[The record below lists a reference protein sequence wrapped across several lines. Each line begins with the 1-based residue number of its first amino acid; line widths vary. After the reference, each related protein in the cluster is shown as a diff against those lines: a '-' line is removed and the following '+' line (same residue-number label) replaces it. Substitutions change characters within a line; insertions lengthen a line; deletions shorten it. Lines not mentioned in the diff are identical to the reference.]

1 MNIFKRPFLI
11 FHWLLLTCLCVSQVT
26 LLYAANVPPGTPLA
40 KQQVFIRGIGAEPSS
55 LDPQLVEGSP
65 GGFVVRDLFEGLVT
79 EDDTGK
85 IVPGQ
90 AASWTV
96 SKDKTIYTFT
106 LRDNARWSNGEP
118 VTANDFVFTFRRAVD
133 PQLGSSYGWY
143 MDLIGIKH
151 ADAIIKGKL
160 KPTALGIRAID
171 QKTLEITLK
180 HPLSYFIKTL
190 AHYTTFPVHPA
201 TVKKHGEK
209 WTQPEHIVTNGPYKL
224 TKWVVNERMEA
235 KRNPYYWDNSNT
247 IIEQVTFLPIESANT
262 ELNRYK
268 AGELHWTREIPE
280 DHFNNLKK
288 TIAAEVKS
296 HGIASTYFYSF
307 NTQTKPFNDVRIRK
321 ALYLAMDRDI
331 LANKVLGMGEIPA
344 YSLTPP
350 YIDGYVAINNPYA
363 NMSQQQRNTEARQL
377 LAEAGYHKSKPLTFE
392 LLYNTNESHKR
403 IALAA
408 SAMWKQNLKYVKVN
422 LINQEWKTFL
432 STKRQGQFELA
443 RYGWNGDYNE
453 PSTMLSVMASTSGAN
468 DGKYNSPQ
476 YDELLTKAATAKDP
490 SPYYQQAEKL
500 LITDFPIIPFYYYVS
515 RNLLKPNVKGYLN
528 KNPLNNMYTK
538 NLYIIDQ

>member
-1 MNIFKRPFLI
+1 MNILKRTFFI
-11 FHWLLLTCLCVSQVT
+11 FHWLLLTCLSVSQVT
-26 LLYAANVPPGTPLA
+26 LLYAANVPPGTKLA
-40 KQQVFIRGIGAEPSS
+40 KQQVFFRGIGAEPSS

-79 EDDTGK
+79 EDETGK
-85 IVPGQ
+85 IIPGQ

-96 SKDKTIYTFT
+96 SQDKIVYTFK
-106 LRDNARWSNGEP
+106 LRDNARWSNGDT
-118 VTANDFVFTFRRAVD
+118 VAADDFVFTFRRAVD

-143 MDLIGIKH
+143 IDLIGVKN
-151 ADAIIKGKL
+151 ADAIIKGTK
-160 KPTALGIRAID
+160 KPETLGIRAID
-171 QKTLEITLK
+171 NKTLEITLK

-201 TVKKHGEK
+201 TVKKYGEK
-209 WTQPEHIVTNGPYKL
+209 WTQPEHIVTNGPYTL

-235 KRNPYYWDNSNT
+235 KRNPHYWDNDNT
-247 IIEQVTFLPIESANT
+247 VIEQVTYLPIESANT

-280 DHFNNLKK
+280 DHYQKLKK
-288 TIAAEVKS
+288 TITAEVKS
-296 HGIASTYFYSF
+296 HGIVSTYFYAF
-307 NTQTKPFNDVRIRK
+307 NTQKPPFDNVKVRK
-321 ALYLAMDRDI
+321 ALYLATDRDI
-331 LANKVLGMGEIPA
+331 LAKKVLGMGEIPA

-350 YIDGYVAINNPYA
+350 YIDGYVAPGNPFA
-363 NMSQQQRNTEARQL
+363 KMTQQQRNTAANKL
-377 LAEAGYHKSKPLTFE
+377 LAEAGYNQEKPLTFE

-403 IALAA
+403 IALAV
-408 SAMWKQNLKYVKVN
+408 SAMWKQNLKHIKVN

-468 DGKYNSPQ
+468 DGKYNNPK
-476 YDELLTKAATAKDP
+476 YDELLTKAATATNP
-490 SPYYQQAEKL
+490 TPYYQEAEKL
-500 LITDFPIIPFYYYVS
+500 LVTDFPIIPFYYYVS
-515 RNLLKPNVKGYLN
+515 RNLLKPHVKGYLN

-538 NLYIIDQ
+538 NLYIVEN